1 MPRVS
6 AFYRTTVGKK
16 VLVAITGFILLG
28 FVIVHMIG
36 NLKAFQGAEYFDHYA
51 EALRA
56 LGAPFFGHEQA
67 LWVFRAV
74 LLLAVGVHAW
84 FGIELWLISRRARPV
99 GYEKE
104 PHLEL
109 SGASRVQRWGGVLL
123 AVYVVYHLLH
133 FTTGNAHPDFVPG
146 AVYQNLMVGFE
157 SLLAAGAYVVAV
169 AILALHLYHGTWSG
183 LQTLGLNHPKY
194 NPWRRGIAAAIAI
207 VLFVGF
213 ASVPVA
219 VQLGVLQ

>member
-56 LGAPFFGHEQA
+56 LGAPFLGHEQA
-67 LWVFRAV
+67 LWVFRVV

>member
-67 LWVFRAV
+67 LWVFRVV
-74 LLLAVGVHAW
+74 LLLAVGIHAW

-133 FTTGNAHPDFVPG
+133 FTTGSAHPDFVPG